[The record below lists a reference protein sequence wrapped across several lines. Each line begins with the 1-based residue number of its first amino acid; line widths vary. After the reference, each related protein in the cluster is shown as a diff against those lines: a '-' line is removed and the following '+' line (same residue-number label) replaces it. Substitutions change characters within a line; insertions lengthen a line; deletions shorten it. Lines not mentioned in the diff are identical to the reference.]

1 MLHIQN
7 DKFLH
12 LKFSHT
18 CQAGNESH
26 YEYNIIASHFHDTS
40 LHKKKIIN
48 KVRKTRTEPKTI
60 WEEFIEMRS
69 A

>member
-18 CQAGNESH
+18 CQAENESH
-26 YEYNIIASHFHDTS
+26 YEYNMIASHFHDTS

-60 WEEFIEMRS
+60 REGLLK
-69 A
+69 